1 MGRNTDP
8 CRNDHFLYDGEY
20 QKIQNAIGMRALLI
34 LLEKE
39 FRQVF
44 RNPAILRMMFLMPSV
59 QLLLMPLAADYEV
72 KNIKVCV
79 VDYDHSDYSQ
89 KLIHKI
95 TATDYFKLVDYTDS
109 YDKALYYVEHDKA
122 DLVLQIP
129 KSFESDLIRE
139 DKANLFLAINA
150 INGVKANLGGAY
162 LRSVIADFNREVRLE
177 WFQLPRQNPQP
188 QIEIAAVNWY
198 NPLMNYRYFM
208 VPGILVILITMVG
221 AFLSALN
228 IVKEKEIGTIE
239 QINVTP
245 IRKSQFILGKLIPFW
260 VLGFVIL
267 TIGLLISWIAY
278 GIVPVGSVVTIYL
291 FTGVYLISI
300 LGLGLLM
307 STFANTQQQ
316 AMLLSFFM
324 MMVFI
329 LLGGL
334 YTSIDSMPMWAQI
347 FTRFNPVSYFI
358 EVMRMVVLKGS
369 TLYDIRFHLLKVLI
383 FGIALNGLAVWN
395 YRKRS

>member
-1 MGRNTDP
+1 
-8 CRNDHFLYDGEY
+8 
-20 QKIQNAIGMRALLI
+20 MRALLI

-44 RNPAILRMMFLMPSV
+44 RNPAILRMMFMMPAV
-59 QLLLMPLAADYEV
+59 QLLIMPLAADYEV
-72 KNIKVCV
+72 KNVKICV
-79 VDYDHSDYSQ
+79 VDYDHSSYSQ
-89 KLIHKI
+89 KLVNKI
-95 TATDYFKLVDYTDS
+95 TSTDYFTLVDYTDS
-109 YDKALYYVEHDKA
+109 YEKALTYVEHDEA

-129 KSFESDLIRE
+129 SSFEKSLIRE
-139 DKANLFLAINA
+139 DEVSLFLAINA

-162 LRSVIADFNREVRLE
+162 LRSIIGDFNRDVRLE
-177 WFQLPRQNPQP
+177 WLQLPRHNPQP
-188 QIEIAAVNWY
+188 VITIASINWY
-198 NPLMNYRYFM
+198 NPLMNYRFFM
-208 VPGILVILITMVG
+208 VPGILVILVTMVG

-245 IRKSQFILGKLIPFW
+245 IRKYQFILGKLIPFW
-260 VLGFVIL
+260 VLGLVVL

-278 GIVPVGSVVTIYL
+278 GIVPLGSILTIYV
-291 FTGVYLISI
+291 FAGVFLISI
-300 LGLGLLM
+300 LGLGLLV
-307 STFANTQQQ
+307 STLANTQQQ

-324 MMVFI
+324 MMIFI

-347 FTRFNPVSYFI
+347 FTKFNPVSYFI

-383 FGIALNGLAVWN
+383 FGLVFNGLAVLN
-395 YRKRS
+395 YHKRS